1 MKSESRFFEEVA
13 SLEKLAKK
21 EVGQNF
27 LIDPEVCR
35 HIAGLLDCQEGEK
48 GLEVGFGAGS
58 LSYFLAETKGDF
70 DLIDIDEAML
80 ARAEEEFEGA
90 VNLHPQYGNAAKWD
104 YSPYDKIVGNLPYY
118 ITSLLLEKA
127 FLGSE
132 KAKKAVFM
140 VQKEFA
146 ARIFSKP
153 GTKDY
158 GPLTVL
164 MNIRGTAKRE
174 FHVPRSAF
182 APAPH
187 VDSVVFSVEFEK
199 GQDLPHIYEIYRFVN
214 SLFLNRRKTILN
226 NLKSMIRD
234 GEKAKAILKEA
245 DILPSARP
253 EELTPEDYC
262 SLYALCKG

>member
-1 MKSESRFFEEVA
+1 MTEEKYFENIR
-13 SLEKLAKK
+13 SFKFLAKK
-21 EVGQNF
+21 EIGQNF
-27 LIDPEVCR
+27 LGDPEAAKRIVS
-35 HIAGLLDCQEGEK
+35 LLEAKEGEK
-48 GLEVGFGAGS
+48 VLEIGSGAGS
-58 LSYFLAETKGDF
+58 LSYFLSLGPAKA

-80 ARAEEEFEGA
+80 QKLKEDFEG
-90 VNLHPQYGNAAKWD
+90 NPYLNIQFGNAMRYD
-104 YSPYDKIVGNLPYY
+104 YSSYDKIVGNLPYY
-118 ITSLLLEKA
+118 ITSGIIENVLLGASKA
-127 FLGSE
+127 TRY
-132 KAKKAVFM
+132 VFM
-140 VQKEFA
+140 VQKEFT

-199 GQDLPHIYEIYRFVN
+199 GQDLSRIYEIYRFVN

-226 NLKSMIRD
+226 NLKSMVRD

-262 SLYALCKG
+262 SLYALCKD